1 VKSIPSF
8 GGGGA
13 APNGWS
19 GAAREQ
25 HARSRGHLGATLA
38 LGFARFG
45 QIYAAIAAT
54 LGFGTYL
61 IWRGK
66 SLEIDEKVARHDGAG
81 ERRKPFTGV

>member
-1 VKSIPSF
+1 
-8 GGGGA
+8 
-13 APNGWS
+13 
-19 GAAREQ
+19 
-25 HARSRGHLGATLA
+25 LGATLA

-54 LGFGTYL
+54 LGFGTCL